1 MEGTKTTKKDLLL
14 ATGKELFM
22 KHGFRRVS
30 VEDVC
35 AKAGISKMTFYRF
48 FPNKTE
54 LAKAVYIKIAE
65 DGYDR
70 FKEILNSNAT
80 PEEMIHQMVMMK
92 MEGTNEVSQ
101 EFIVDFYTSKETGL
115 KEFVTTTMEDYWR
128 GVISDFRK
136 AQAKGIFRDDFNP
149 EFFFLL
155 SQKITTSLDDPA
167 ITKLF
172 PNPQAMVMEL
182 INIMMYGIVPRK

>member
-1 MEGTKTTKKDLLL
+1 MNTEKNPRHKSLII
-14 ATGKELFM
+14 AGKELFM

-30 VEDVC
+30 VEDIC
-35 AKAGISKMTFYRF
+35 AKAGMSKMTFYRF

-65 DGYDR
+65 EGYER
-70 FKEILNSNAT
+70 FKEILNSNDS
-80 PEEMIHQMVMMK
+80 PEEMIHKLLMMK
-92 MEGTNEVSQ
+92 MEGTDEVSH

-115 KEFVTTTMEDYWR
+115 KEFVSTTMEDYWR
-128 GVISDFRK
+128 GIISDFRK
-136 AQAKGIFRDDFNP
+136 AQEKGIFREDFNP

-155 SQKITTSLDDPA
+155 SQKMTASLDDPA
-167 ITKLF
+167 ITRLF

>member
-1 MEGTKTTKKDLLL
+1 MEKPKITKRDILIT
-14 ATGKELFM
+14 TGKELFM

-30 VEDVC
+30 VEDIC
-35 AKAGISKMTFYRF
+35 AKAGTSKMTFYRF

-54 LAKAVYIKIAE
+54 LAKTIFVTIAE
-65 DGYDR
+65 DGYVK
-70 FKEILNSNAT
+70 FKSILSSDSS
-80 PEEMIHQMVMMK
+80 PEEKIHKLLVMK
-92 MEGTNEVSQ
+92 MEGTDQVSQ

-115 KEFVTTTMEDYWR
+115 KEFVTTTIEDYWR
-128 GVISDFRK
+128 GVITDFRK
-136 AQAKGIFRDDFNP
+136 AQQDGIFRDDFNP
-149 EFFFLL
+149 EFFFLI

-167 ITKLF
+167 MIRLF